1 MSVKPPRPAADITGM
16 SGRDESL
23 ALSYAASDAYQ
34 NEVANFAFID
44 AAVEELRASVEISD
58 HEYAQLIER
67 FHAVLATNRTA
78 PSVMRI
84 MALADEARLAG
95 EEGRYASRRR
105 ERRYWQKRSAK
116 AQTELIHQLAATL
129 DALIRE
135 PY

>member
-1 MSVKPPRPAADITGM
+1 M

-34 NEVANFAFID
+34 NEDANFAFID
-44 AAVEELRASVEISD
+44 AALEDMRAGVEISD
-58 HEYAQLIER
+58 HEYAQLIQR

-84 MALADEARLAG
+84 MAFADEARIAG
-95 EEGRYASRRR
+95 EEGRSATRRG
-105 ERRYWQKRSAK
+105 ERRYWRKRSAK
-116 AQTELIHQLAATL
+116 ARTELLSQLAVTL

>member
-1 MSVKPPRPAADITGM
+1 M

-58 HEYAQLIER
+58 HEYAELIQR

-78 PSVMRI
+78 PSVMKI
-84 MALADEARLAG
+84 MAFADEARIAG
-95 EEGRYASRRR
+95 EEGRYATRRR
-105 ERRYWQKRSAK
+105 ERRYWQKRSEK
-116 AQTELIHQLAATL
+116 AASELLSQLAVTL

>member
-1 MSVKPPRPAADITGM
+1 M

-34 NEVANFAFID
+34 NEDANFAFID
-44 AAVEELRASVEISD
+44 AALEELRAGVEISD
-58 HEYAQLIER
+58 HEYAQLLER

-84 MALADEARLAG
+84 MALADEARIAG
-95 EEGRYASRRR
+95 EEGRFATRRH
-105 ERRYWQKRSAK
+105 ERRYWQKRSAN
-116 AQTELIHQLAATL
+116 AASELLSQLAVTL

>member
-1 MSVKPPRPAADITGM
+1 M
-16 SGRDESL
+16 SGREESL

-44 AAVEELRASVEISD
+44 AAVEDLRASVEISD
-58 HEYAQLIER
+58 DEYGHLLER

-84 MALADEARLAG
+84 MALADEARVTG
-95 EEGRYASRRR
+95 EESRFATRRR
-105 ERRYWQKRSAK
+105 ERRYWQKRSAN
-116 AQTELIHQLAATL
+116 AASELLSQLAVTL

>member
-1 MSVKPPRPAADITGM
+1 M

-34 NEVANFAFID
+34 NEDANFAFIN
-44 AAVEELRASVEISD
+44 AAVEELRAGVEIGD
-58 HEYAQLIER
+58 DAYAELIER

-84 MALADEARLAG
+84 MALADEARIAG
-95 EEGRYASRRR
+95 DEGRYASRRR
-105 ERRYWQKRSAK
+105 ERRYWEKRSAK
-116 AQTELIHQLAATL
+116 AETELLHQLAATL

>member
-1 MSVKPPRPAADITGM
+1 M

-58 HEYAQLIER
+58 HEYAELIQR

-78 PSVMRI
+78 PSVMWI
-84 MALADEARLAG
+84 MALADEARISG
-95 EEGRYASRRR
+95 EEGRFATRRR

-116 AQTELIHQLAATL
+116 AASELLSQLAVTL